1 MPRYDYRC
9 QAGHQYELQQPFGS
23 PTEHECQ
30 KCGKPARR
38 IVTVAPPLIFKAG
51 GYYKTAG
58 RDFKADANG
67 ASSSLSSDSKRESS
81 SSKSEA
87 KSESKA
93 PSKASSKAKKSSS
106 GSGTGKAA
114 SAAD

>member
-1 MPRYDYRC
+1 VPRYDYRC
-9 QAGHQYELQQPFGS
+9 EAGHQYELQQPFGS

-51 GYYKTAG
+51 GYYKTEG
-58 RDFKADANG
+58 RDFKADAASG
-67 ASSSLSSDSKRESS
+67 GSASSTSS
-81 SSKSEA
+81 SSRSSEGSK

-93 PSKASSKAKKSSS
+93 KKSDSSKKKSSS
-106 GSGTGKAA
+106 KKSA